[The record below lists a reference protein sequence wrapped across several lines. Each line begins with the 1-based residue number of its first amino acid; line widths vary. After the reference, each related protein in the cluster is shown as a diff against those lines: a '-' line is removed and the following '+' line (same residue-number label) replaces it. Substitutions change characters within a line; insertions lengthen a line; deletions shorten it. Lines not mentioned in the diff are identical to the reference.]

1 MDKDTRRC
9 QSQALHDLNDE
20 IFNQYLESEV
30 KGNEKFEKINQTVE
44 YLKLPLIN
52 EHLIKYKEIILDKWK
67 VSDHDAVIRFL
78 KSADYINNKMTDL
91 EFKGIDVKNLT
102 NRYHKLKIIREMEAE
117 FGINSWTPQAP
128 TKTEMK
134 DEFYRLVRTVFR
146 TKLAKPTTS
155 KEIVA
160 FYGAL
165 VKSATCRNFIN
176 IKKGEI
182 TINTDFV
189 TEHLE
194 LNAFKN
200 EKRTGFSIEAKK
212 HFGIETNEVPYLD
225 GAELGLEDGL

>member
-1 MDKDTRRC
+1 M
-9 QSQALHDLNDE
+9 
-20 IFNQYLESEV
+20 
-30 KGNEKFEKINQTVE
+30 
-44 YLKLPLIN
+44 
-52 EHLIKYKEIILDKWK
+52 DKWK

-117 FGINSWTPQAP
+117 FGINIWTPQAP